1 MVLIK
6 LRKKGAEV
14 MLIQNI
20 RSFCHK
26 LQNAWHSLQSISY
39 PEPQSAEEC
48 ARVFPARLKGKVS
61 PEKWFSFWQAELEM
75 RETYKQVCV
84 PNDFPFLE
92 GDAVMQLSS
101 GFETIE
107 SYLWIRKEQTLR
119 EVAEQRGYVLPE
131 SWDDQA

>member
-1 MVLIK
+1 MF
-6 LRKKGAEV
+6 
-14 MLIQNI
+14 IQSI

-26 LQNAWHSLQSISY
+26 LRSALHNPQSISY

-48 ARVFPARLKGKVS
+48 THVFPARLKGKV
-61 PEKWFSFWQAELEM
+61 PPDQWFSFWKAELEM
-75 RETYKQVCV
+75 RATHKEVCV
-84 PNDFPFLE
+84 PNDFPFRE
-92 GDAVMQLSS
+92 YDAVTKINA

-131 SWDDQA
+131 SWDDQS